1 MKAAQPVASPP
12 PMPVR
17 WGRVRNLL
25 AVRLDNLGDVLMTSP
40 ALAALR
46 ESLPEARLTLL
57 ASPAG
62 ARLAPHLPMLDAA
75 LEWRAP
81 WVKQPDSIP
90 DEPSET
96 GCAERRLIDRIAEHR
111 FDAAIVFTT
120 CTQSALPAA
129 LACRLAGIPLRL
141 AHSRENPYRLLTDWV
156 PDPDVL
162 RNGMRH
168 EAARQLALVASV
180 GCRSADE
187 RLRFEVGAAAS
198 FSLPGELRRAG
209 LEPRQP
215 YIVIH
220 PGASAPSRRWPAER
234 FGAAAD
240 RIAARTGH
248 AVVFSG
254 DAGEQPLVEAAR
266 AAMTRPAVSL
276 AGRLDLGQLGALIEG
291 ADLLIAN
298 NTGPVHIAAALG
310 TPVVDLYA
318 LTNPQHTP
326 WRVASRVLSHDV
338 PCRNCLK
345 SVCPLGHHD
354 CLRGVEPE
362 AVVAAAIGLLAI
374 ATTAAGS
381 PSRSGHGRRR
391 GDLPLELQG

>member
-1 MKAAQPVASPP
+1 MKAPQPLAPALP
-12 PMPVR
+12 TPGR
-17 WGRVRNLL
+17 WGRVRNVL
-25 AVRLDNLGDVLMTSP
+25 AVRLDNLGDVLMTTP

-75 LEWRAP
+75 IEWRAP
-81 WVKQPDSIP
+81 WVKQPDSMP
-90 DEPSET
+90 DEPAET

-129 LACRLAGIPLRL
+129 LTCRLAGIPLRL

-156 PDPDVL
+156 PDPDVV

-168 EAARQLALVASV
+168 EAARQLALVASI
-180 GCRSADE
+180 GCATADE

-198 FSLPGELRRAG
+198 LGLPGELRRAG
-209 LEPRQP
+209 LEPRQR
-215 YIVIH
+215 YVVIH

-234 FGAAAD
+234 FGIAAD
-240 RIAARTGH
+240 RIAARTGR
-248 AVVFSG
+248 AIVFSG
-254 DAGEQPLVEAAR
+254 DASEQPLIEAAR

-291 ADLLIAN
+291 ADLLVAN

-345 SVCPLGHHD
+345 SVCPQGHHD
-354 CLRGVEPE
+354 CLRGIEPA
-362 AVVAAAIGLLAI
+362 AVVSAAVALLGIEAP
-374 ATTAAGS
+374 GS
-381 PSRSGHGRRR
+381 ALRMRSAYGRRR
-391 GDLPLELQG
+391 RDLPLELQG